1 MTGRLMSEWW
11 VVYREPKS
19 SGSDLIS
26 DVMSGAVNE
35 RAAKDLVRQLDGD
48 GKLFIEAYPLDNLS
62 CKITREN
69 VSAWLASD

>member
-1 MTGRLMSEWW
+1 MSVWI
-11 VVYREPKS
+11 VVCADPKS
-19 SGSDLIS
+19 SGSNLIVNVIS
-26 DVMSGAVNE
+26 HAVNE

-48 GKLFIEAYPLDNLS
+48 GKLFIEAYPLDNSS

>member
-1 MTGRLMSEWW
+1 MSEWW

-19 SGSDLIS
+19 SAPNLIA

-48 GKLFIEAYPLDNLS
+48 GKLFIEAYPLDSS

>member
-1 MTGRLMSEWW
+1 MSEWCL
-11 VVYREPKS
+11 VYREPKS
-19 SGSDLIS
+19 SGSNLIA
-26 DVMSGAVNE
+26 DVISHAVNE

-48 GKLFIEAYPLDNLS
+48 GKLFIGACPLDNSS